1 MKVISWNVNGIR
13 AIERKGAFH
22 ELLKLDAD
30 VLCLQET
37 KAELAQ
43 MSDSVINPDGYHSF
57 FYSSNVRKGHAGV
70 AIYSKEQPDLVVYGG
85 VRADQVFDQEGR
97 VITAYFKNLVIINI
111 YFPNGADRSHHE
123 EGGGLE
129 YKLDFYRTVSREAE
143 AIRSEYKNIVICG
156 DYNVAHQEIDL
167 ARPKENKN
175 SIGFLPVEREWL
187 TDHLNLG
194 WIDCFRQLHPETVSY
209 TWWDVITR
217 ARDRNVGWRIDYQ
230 VVTKELFP
238 RVVSCENLNSFMGSD
253 HCPVLLEFKDK

>member
-13 AIERKGAFH
+13 AIERKGAFY
-22 ELLKLDAD
+22 ELLKLNAD

-37 KAELAQ
+37 KAELSQ
-43 MSDSVINPDGYHSF
+43 MSNSVISPEGYSSF

-85 VRADQVFDQEGR
+85 IRSGEEFDQEGR
-97 VITAYFKNLVIINI
+97 VITAYFENLVIINI

-123 EGGGLE
+123 AGGGLE
-129 YKLDFYRTVSREAE
+129 YKLDFYKTVSREAE
-143 AIRSEYKNIVICG
+143 SIRKSHNNIIICG
-156 DYNVAHQEIDL
+156 DFNVAHAEIDL

-187 TDHLNLG
+187 TSVLEMG
-194 WIDCFRQLHPETVSY
+194 WVDTFRTLHPETISY

-230 VVTKELFP
+230 VVTPDLFKT
-238 RVVSCENLNSFMGSD
+238 VVSCENMNDFMGSD
-253 HCPVLLEFKDK
+253 HCPVSLEFTIK